1 MSTQNFDIVIIGL
14 GPSGATLA
22 NLLAMNN
29 LSILVLEKEASVYN
43 LPRAV
48 HFDDEV
54 MRVFNTIGITKTLT
68 KKLIINKGTKFVD
81 EKGDLLLDWPRP
93 KVITENGWYP
103 SYRFH
108 QPDLERSLR
117 HKLKRFEKVIISQNS
132 EVYKSITHKNYSI
145 IQYKNLKTKQIFSAQ
160 SKYVIG
166 CDGANSFL
174 RKEIKSD
181 MEHLGFE
188 QRWAVIDL
196 ILKTKKTNLPDRT
209 IQYCNSKRPATY
221 CRNVG
226 KRRRWE
232 IALKEEESVEKF
244 FEDKTLWKF
253 LSQWVSEDEAEI
265 ERKTV
270 YTFQSAIA
278 KKWRKGRQFLVGDA
292 AHLTPPFMGQGMCAG
307 IRDASNLAWKISIC
321 CKKGHNDRLLDTYQ
335 SERSSNVRD
344 YINTAMK
351 MGELLN
357 SIGGSKVSET
367 VYVEKD
373 GTKKMNSIK
382 PQLGKGLGNPR
393 DKNRGK
399 IFPFIKFNLNEELD
413 NLFSSYPILITNK
426 KVSENK
432 LKIRTYSSTD
442 IPEIE
447 TILKK
452 FKTNSLIIRPDRFVL
467 ASTELSDLTE
477 FSRVYF
483 NEIFAS

>member
-1 MSTQNFDIVIIGL
+1 MSTVDFDVVIIGL
-14 GPSGATLA
+14 GPSGGTLA

-29 LSILVLEKEASVYN
+29 LSILILEKEASIYN

-54 MRVFNTIGITKTLT
+54 MRVFNTIGITKNLT
-68 KKLIINKGTKFVD
+68 KKLIINKGTKFIN
-81 EKGDLLLDWPRP
+81 EKGELLLDWPRP

-117 HKLKRFEKVIISQNS
+117 HKLKRFKKVIISQNS
-132 EVYKSITHKNYSI
+132 EVYKTINHKNFSI
-145 IQYKNLKTKQIFSAQ
+145 IQYKNLKTKQIFSVK
-160 SKYVIG
+160 SKYIIG

-174 RKEIKSD
+174 RRQIKSE

-232 IALKEEESVEKF
+232 IALKEEESTEKF
-244 FEDKTLWKF
+244 FDSKTLWKF
-253 LSQWVSEDEAEI
+253 LSQWVSQDEAKI

-278 KKWRKGRQFLVGDA
+278 KKWRMGRLFLVGDA

-307 IRDASNLAWKISIC
+307 IRDASNLAWKISMC
-321 CKKGHNDRLLDTYQ
+321 CKKGHNQKLLDTYQ

-357 SIGGSKVSET
+357 SIGGSKVSDT
-367 VYVEKD
+367 VYMEKD
-373 GTKKMNSIK
+373 GTIKMNSIK
-382 PQLGKGLGNPR
+382 PELGKGLGNPD

-399 IFPFIKFNLNEELD
+399 IFPSLKINFDEEFD
-413 NLFSSYPILITNK
+413 DLFSCYPILITNK
-426 KVSENK
+426 KVCEKK
-432 LKIRTYSSTD
+432 LKIRTYTSFE

-452 FKTNSLIIRPDRFVL
+452 FNTNSLIIRPDRFVL
-467 ASTELSDLTE
+467 ASTDKSDLKE
-477 FSRVYF
+477 FSRFYL
-483 NEIFAS
+483 NEIFTP